1 MSDTL
6 YIDKLT
12 YQELGS
18 RTAKVFSQNTL
29 DEKKITKVISLIRQE
44 KISLIDAINE
54 E

>member
-18 RTAKVFSQNTL
+18 RTAKAVSYTHLTL
-29 DEKKITKVISLIRQE
+29 PTTSRV
-44 KISLIDAINE
+44 
-54 E
+54 